1 MSLRTEWLRFGSGR
15 EHVGFAAWPERAVL
29 PLPAVIVIQEVWGVD
44 AHVEDVT
51 RRFAQAGYVA
61 FAPDLYAR
69 SGARP
74 APLARERV
82 AEAQAFLNQLPA
94 GSSSAVI
101 RDPQAREAALAERA
115 PAERARLGETM
126 GALFAGLGSGGMRL
140 DEYVP
145 PLAQASDFLRREF
158 QGTRGRKVA
167 AVGFCMGGGLAA
179 LLACHDPEL
188 SAAAI
193 FYGSAP
199 PEALLANIRCPV
211 AGFYGEL
218 DKRITD
224 AVPAF
229 AAAMQRAG
237 KTFEPHVYEGAQ
249 HAFFNDTRP
258 SYDVRAARD
267 GFARVLDLFRRTLA

>member
-1 MSLRTEWLRFGSGR
+1 MSLATEWVSFGSGR
-15 EHVGFAAWPERAVL
+15 EHLAFAAWPGRAVE
-29 PLPAVIVIQEVWGVD
+29 PLPAVVVIQEVWGVD
-44 AHVEDVT
+44 AHIEDVA

-61 FAPDLYAR
+61 FAPDLYAKG
-69 SGARP
+69 GARP

-82 AEAQAFLNQLPA
+82 AEVQAFLNRLPA

-101 RDPQAREAALAERA
+101 RDPKAREAALAGRPSGEVT
-115 PAERARLGETM
+115 RLGETM
-126 GALFAGLGSGGMRL
+126 AALFAGLGSGGMRL
-140 DEYVP
+140 DDYVA
-145 PLAQASDFLRREF
+145 PLVTATGFLRGEF
-158 QGTRGRKVA
+158 SRTRGQRVG

-179 LLACHDPEL
+179 LLACHDPDL

-199 PEALLANIRCPV
+199 PETLLANIRCPV

-229 AAAMQRAG
+229 AASMSRAG
-237 KTFEPHVYEGAQ
+237 KTFESHVYVGAQ

-267 GFARVLDLFRRTLA
+267 GFARVLELFRRTLA